1 MTVTNVP
8 SVPNHTELQA
18 YDVDKSIAGRH
29 IGELINNTSFLE
41 GKNVENIVCSYPA
54 VAQLA
59 DADSSNPTL
68 IQYHDAVYDWFYT
81 RSPGVNFVVL
91 ETEIH
96 RTTYRLLDVV
106 AYSTYVSGTLPV
118 GASYV
123 NEDSEIAFHNNRV
136 DPQWTGNVEFVTTRT
151 GVINVSSLSTTT
163 PSMFSIK
170 ARGGAGTA
178 TSGFHYYRPG
188 GISKLLMQELPQ
200 NFLDVS
206 QAGQSGSSDVNSA
219 LPFRR
224 IVDGSATTEFG
235 LARMLDQTKKIRTSP
250 RNQWQIV
257 NHQSNEPLINPSPYS
272 GLVFDQTTI
281 WLCSTSA
288 ESAILFRM
296 PGETST
302 QNVFYIRTRNYD
314 GYTGFQTNKYNFYV
328 RYRTELDTPAT
339 GCYIT
344 MHFLSEPNGHAG
356 TATIQLPASLTWAT
370 AHIDLELPCD
380 EWVFQREQVVRLNFT
395 GGGAGSGQTIYLST
409 LYLVENE

>member
-170 ARGGAGTA
+170 ATLTTA
-178 TSGFHYYRPG
+178 RP
-188 GISKLLMQELPQ
+188 
-200 NFLDVS
+200 
-206 QAGQSGSSDVNSA
+206 
-219 LPFRR
+219 R
-224 IVDGSATTEFG
+224 
-235 LARMLDQTKKIRTSP
+235 
-250 RNQWQIV
+250 
-257 NHQSNEPLINPSPYS
+257 
-272 GLVFDQTTI
+272 
-281 WLCSTSA
+281 
-288 ESAILFRM
+288 
-296 PGETST
+296 
-302 QNVFYIRTRNYD
+302 
-314 GYTGFQTNKYNFYV
+314 
-328 RYRTELDTPAT
+328 
-339 GCYIT
+339 
-344 MHFLSEPNGHAG
+344 
-356 TATIQLPASLTWAT
+356 
-370 AHIDLELPCD
+370 
-380 EWVFQREQVVRLNFT
+380 
-395 GGGAGSGQTIYLST
+395 
-409 LYLVENE
+409 